1 MEKESFLNPESNNSN
16 RERRT
21 IILAPIGRDAL
32 LIASFMEKLEK
43 PCHIVSSVSELAHEI
58 HAGAGAAIVAEEAFR
73 GNSVESLHLVLKQQP
88 SWSDF
93 PLLVLIAGGRVTVES
108 ERLRKLRLPLGNVL
122 LLERPLRPETLLSTL
137 DMALRGRARQYQIRD
152 QMQQFELAQKALR
165 RSEKL
170 AVTGRLAASIAHEI
184 NNPLEA
190 VTNLLYLL
198 HTEPMSERAQG
209 YLEDADQE
217 LARIA
222 EITKHTLRFYRE
234 PNQPIPVDLVAV
246 MDSVLAL
253 YQSRLIA
260 AAVVVERE
268 VRTPSISILASP
280 GELRQ
285 IIANIVGNAL
295 DAMRNGGRLRLRVSV
310 EADCREGAP
319 RARLSIADTGH
330 GIPSHILPTI
340 FEPFITTK
348 GETGTGLGLW
358 VSDEIVKKNDWSMRV
373 RSSTCRRRPGTVFS
387 MLMPFSLS
395 K

>member
-1 MEKESFLNPESNNSN
+1 M
-16 RERRT
+16 
-21 IILAPIGRDAL
+21 
-32 LIASFMEKLEK
+32 IASFMERLEK
-43 PCHIVSSVSELAHEI
+43 PCYIVSSVSELADEI
-58 HAGAGAAIVAEEAFR
+58 RAGAAAAIVAEEAFR
-73 GNSVESLHLVLKQQP
+73 GNSVDVLQPVLTQQP

-93 PLLVLIAGGRVTVES
+93 PLLVLVAGGRVTAES
-108 ERLRKLRLPLGNVL
+108 ERLRRLRLPLGNVI

-137 DMALRGRARQYQIRD
+137 EMALRGRARQYQIRD
-152 QMQQFELAQKALR
+152 QMQQFALAQDALR

-198 HTEPMSERAQG
+198 RTEPMSETAQR
-209 YLEDADQE
+209 YLEEADQE

-234 PNQPIPVDLVAV
+234 PNQPVPVDLVAV

-253 YQSRLIA
+253 YHSRLTAAEIA
-260 AAVVVERE
+260 VERE

-295 DAMRNGGRLRLRVSV
+295 DAMRKGGRLRLRVSLQTDPR
-310 EADCREGAP
+310 EAVP
-319 RARLSIADTGH
+319 KARLSIADTGH
-330 GIPSHILPTI
+330 GIPPHILPTI

-358 VSDEIVKKNDWSMRV
+358 VSEEIMKKNAWLMRV
-373 RSSTCRRRPGTVFS
+373 HSSTRRGRSGTVFS
-387 MLMPFSLS
+387 MLIPVFLS